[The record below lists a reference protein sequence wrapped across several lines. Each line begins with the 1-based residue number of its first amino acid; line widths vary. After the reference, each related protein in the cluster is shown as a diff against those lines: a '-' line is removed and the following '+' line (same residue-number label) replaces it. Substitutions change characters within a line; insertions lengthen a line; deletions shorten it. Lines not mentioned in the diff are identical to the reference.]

1 MQTVIIIGGG
11 VSGLHTAYE
20 LAKQGI
26 EFKLLE
32 ATSRL
37 GGRILSSPSES
48 DRLNTSRYDL
58 GPSWFWPGQT
68 AIESLIHELG
78 LKHSIFA
85 QYALGDSLFEP
96 IGAPLQRGL
105 SGISMQG
112 SLRIKDGWET
122 VIESLVS
129 AIMELTGNDTMLCEH
144 VVNSIEH
151 KSDGVQLRVAN
162 SSQVFSAQHVILAI
176 PPRVVLKSMAFLPEL
191 SESRIHELNN
201 LATWMAGHAKAVCI
215 YEHAFWREAGFSGDV
230 ISQRGP
236 LAEIHDA
243 SSSLGDASPLGD
255 ASHPSQN
262 RHALFGFLATPPAQR
277 NNELAEIKR
286 SIIQQLVRL
295 FGEKA
300 QNPSD
305 ILYQD
310 WAKNPYLA
318 TELDQQIANHHS
330 LNSLSTIKEVGWGQ
344 RLIWSGTETVEG
356 HIKGYIEGAI
366 TASQNALAAI
376 R

>member
-11 VSGLHTAYE
+11 ISGLHTAYE
-20 LAKQGI
+20 LANRGV

-37 GGRILSSPSES
+37 GGRILSSPGES
-48 DRLNTSRYDL
+48 DLLNTSRYDL

-78 LKHSIFA
+78 LKHSVFE
-85 QYALGDSLFEP
+85 QYAVGDSLFEP
-96 IGAPLQRGL
+96 TGAPLQRGVR
-105 SGISMQG
+105 GISMQG

-129 AIMELTGNDTMLCEH
+129 AIIELTGNDTILCEH
-144 VVNSIEH
+144 MVNSIEH

-162 SSQVFSAQHVILAI
+162 SAQVFSAQHVILAM
-176 PPRVVLKSMAFLPEL
+176 PSRVVLKSLTFSPEL
-191 SESRIHELNN
+191 AKSRIHELNN

-215 YEHAFWREAGFSGDV
+215 YEQAFWREAGFSGDV

-243 SSSLGDASPLGD
+243 SPIG
-255 ASHPSQN
+255 QN

-277 NNELAEIKR
+277 NYGLAEIKR

-300 QNPSD
+300 QNPLD

-344 RLIWSGTETVEG
+344 RLIWSGTEAAQG

>member
-11 VSGLHTAYE
+11 ISGLHTAYE

-26 EFKLLE
+26 EFNLLE

-48 DRLNTSRYDL
+48 DRPTTSRYDL

-68 AIESLIHELG
+68 TIESLLHELG
-78 LKHSIFA
+78 LKHSVFE
-85 QYALGDSLFEP
+85 QYAVGDSLFEP
-96 IGAPLQRGL
+96 IRAPLQRGVR
-105 SGISMQG
+105 GISMQG

-122 VIESLVS
+122 VIESLVA
-129 AIMELTGNDTMLCEH
+129 AIMELTGKDTILCEH
-144 VVNSIEH
+144 AVNSIEH
-151 KSDGVQLRVAN
+151 KSDGVQLRVAK
-162 SSQVFSAQHVILAI
+162 SSQVFSAQHVILAM
-176 PPRVVLKSMAFLPEL
+176 PPRVVLKSMAFSPEL

-243 SSSLGDASPLGD
+243 SPLGD

-262 RHALFGFLATPPAQR
+262 RHALFGFLATPPARR

-286 SIIQQLVRL
+286 SIIQHLVRL

-300 QNPSD
+300 QNPLD

-318 TELDQQIANHHS
+318 TGLDQQIANHHS

-344 RLIWSGTETVEG
+344 RLIWSGTEAAQG